1 MNHVVCMDLSTF
13 VETELPYSS
22 YLFCAELQLN
32 WDITPKIMS
41 KSLWLRLFHF
51 CWEMHQLNKLY
62 KVFPDLFPIH
72 YQSIYLQHFSTCWMR
87 SILGFWIYSTLISLW
102 TISHIIC
109 NRRIRIILTYWTQ
122 FIVYQGRY
130 TWNLVY
136 VDLGPVWQILSVWNG
151 FVRNRSVRNRFVSSR
166 PFCK

>member
-87 SILGFWIYSTLISLW
+87 SILGFWIYSTLISLR

-136 VDLGPVWQILSVWNG
+136 VDLGLFG
-151 FVRNRSVRNRFVSSR
+151 KSSLYEMDL
-166 PFCK
+166 